1 MNCLI
6 CFILV
11 AIIIL
16 GLALFILMSFNKGA
30 PVKLDVEKYRVSYLE
45 IENNLKQDDL
55 SCHMTIINA
64 DKLLDQALKELRI
77 PGVTMGD
84 RLKNAKS
91 KFHNNDR
98 VWSAHKLRNR
108 IVHEHGVDLTYKD
121 CRVALAG
128 FKEALKDL
136 GAI

>member
-64 DKLLDQALKELRI
+64 DKLLDQALK
-77 PGVTMGD
+77 
-84 RLKNAKS
+84 
-91 KFHNNDR
+91 
-98 VWSAHKLRNR
+98 
-108 IVHEHGVDLTYKD
+108 
-121 CRVALAG
+121 
-128 FKEALKDL
+128 DL